1 MSTLIINSVRLINME
16 NTFVL
21 YVEKKLV
28 HLWKTSEKM
37 DYVES
42 MRKCLRMD
50 FSFKMI
56 KVSS

>member
-1 MSTLIINSVRLINME
+1 ME

-28 HLWKTSEKM
+28 HLWETSEKM

-50 FSFKMI
+50 FLFKMI